1 MIQTNLVIGG
11 VKKNIS
17 KPNSI
22 IDYNKHMG
30 GVDLSDSA
38 LHHTF
43 IFRKTY
49 RWFIKLGLHFLIRLL
64 FNAYIMYKEVKTNT
78 TLDDF
83 LMKYE
88 IF

>member
-1 MIQTNLVIGG
+1 LIIGG
-11 VKKNIS
+11 VKKQFF

-43 IFRKTY
+43 INRKTY
-49 RWFIKLGLHFLIRLL
+49 RWFVKLALHFIVRLL
-64 FNAYIMYKEVKTNT
+64 FNSYIMYKESQLKTI
-78 TLDDF
+78 LEDF
-83 LMKYE
+83 LMRYRLT
-88 IF
+88 